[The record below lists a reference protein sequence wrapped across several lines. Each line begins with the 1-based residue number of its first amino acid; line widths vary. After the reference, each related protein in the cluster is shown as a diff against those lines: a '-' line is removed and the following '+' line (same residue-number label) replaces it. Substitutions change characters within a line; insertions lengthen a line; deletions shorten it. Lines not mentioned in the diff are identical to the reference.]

1 MYLYIRSMSESK
13 NKIYSDIAS
22 ASKQID
28 QHIIRLMLYP
38 NSSYRDHWMH
48 EIWTLLHD
56 VDTLKSTHKFPK
68 KSFIFNALSV
78 HNDILKNY
86 VKLVVSEEEDLE
98 PSYID
103 LDDLLNVVE
112 SYQDWLSE
120 KLSSEGVALQ
130 KDVKSKLIDLLH
142 TSY

>member
-13 NKIYSDIAS
+13 NKIYSDITS

-48 EIWTLLHD
+48 EIWAFLHD
-56 VDTLKSTHKFPK
+56 VDTLKNTHKFPK
-68 KSFIFNALSV
+68 KSFIFDALSV
-78 HNDILKNY
+78 HNDILRNY
-86 VKLVVSEEEDLE
+86 VKLVISEEEDLE

-103 LDDLLNVVE
+103 LDDLLSITR

-120 KLSSEGVALQ
+120 KLSSEGVVFQ
-130 KDVKSKLIDLLH
+130 KDVKSKIIDLIE
-142 TSY
+142 SIY